1 MSTRKGV
8 FVSVDE
14 LVDEAVKRASDEIKS
29 RNPDLTDEE
38 IKPMAEDIDWF
49 GAIRFFIAKLSP

>member
-14 LVDEAVKRASDEIKS
+14 LVDEAVKRAADEIKS

-38 IKPMAEDIDWF
+38 IKPMA
-49 GAIRFFIAKLSP
+49 